1 MWRAQVGDGFHPLVP
16 EASQPSF
23 LHFNDII
30 NHTPLFVIIKSQLNL
45 YLLGAKQSVHNAIY
59 FYLFIFCFFLFLFFI
74 FFNFFS

>member
-23 LHFNDII
+23 LQFNDII
-30 NHTPLFVIIKSQLNL
+30 NHTPLFVKIKSQLNL

-59 FYLFIFCFFLFLFFI
+59 NNQLENKIDKGKQTL
-74 FFNFFS
+74 